1 MHRIALI
8 LILALAGNAL
18 AGAEGPPLR
27 THYPLDRIA
36 PGVYVVHGPR
46 ELPNADNQGFMN
58 NPSFLVTEQGV
69 VVVDPGGTLQAG
81 RMLVGKIRATTDKPV
96 VAVFNTHV
104 HGDHWLGNQAIVEA
118 WPQAVIYAHPKMI
131 EEAKAGVAAE
141 WVDLMLRL
149 TEGASAGTEA
159 VLPTR
164 TVDEGDRITVGGL
177 HFRILHEGPAHTDTD
192 IVILVEEKGLVYLGD
207 NAGNGRILR
216 MQNGSFRGNVAAL
229 ERALTLGAT
238 VFVPGH
244 GPSGGAEVARGYRDF
259 LKTLYETVQAG
270 YEDGK
275 ADFEIRPELLPKL
288 TAWQDW
294 AGFEHELGGLL
305 SAAYLEAEAADFE

>member
-1 MHRIALI
+1 
-8 LILALAGNAL
+8 
-18 AGAEGPPLR
+18 
-27 THYPLDRIA
+27 
-36 PGVYVVHGPR
+36 
-46 ELPNADNQGFMN
+46 
-58 NPSFLVTEQGV
+58 
-69 VVVDPGGTLQAG
+69 
-81 RMLVGKIRATTDKPV
+81 MLVGKIRATTDKPV

-131 EEAKAGVAAE
+131 EEAKAGAAAE

-244 GPSGGAEVARGYRDF
+244 GPSGGAEVVKGYRDF

-270 YEDGK
+270 YEDGM
-275 ADFEIRPELLPKL
+275 ADFEIRPQLLPKL
-288 TAWQDW
+288 ATWQDW